1 MRLIALMI
9 YHPWCKFDMKLTFC
23 NTIMFIVSVAAAF
36 YFEGKKK
43 KYEMVQCGDNRSSLD
58 YATHLGGKEVI

>member
-23 NTIMFIVSVAAAF
+23 NTIMFIVSVVAAF
-36 YFEGKKK
+36 YFVGKKK
-43 KYEMVQCGDNRSSLD
+43 GNKRWYSVAIIEAAWITQL
-58 YATHLGGKEVI
+58 I